1 MKILQRKEKRKNENL
16 EDEAKE
22 KLCKN
27 AEKRKQIIGENLVD
41 KVKKKYQY
49 RKPEKKANS

>member
-1 MKILQRKEKRKNENL
+1 MLNCKEKKEKNENL

>member
-1 MKILQRKEKRKNENL
+1 MLNCKEKKEKNENL

-27 AEKRKQIIGENLVD
+27 AAKRKQIICENHGD
-41 KVKKKYQY
+41 KVKKK
-49 RKPEKKANS
+49 